1 MSSHGQ
7 IEHLFRHEY
16 GQLVALLVRRFGFEH
31 FEQVEDAVQ
40 WAMAQALD
48 TWLKQAVPDKPSAW
62 LYQVALRY
70 LLSQFRQQQSH
81 SNLLAQTEEPQTE
94 VLVEPPL
101 SGELSD
107 ALLRMLFVAS
117 DEALAV
123 ESQLVFTLK
132 SLVGFSIKET
142 ALRLFISEANAYKRF
157 SRARK
162 HLQQQ
167 PLQLDSLNEQ
177 DMQRRL
183 PAVYR
188 VLYLLFTEGYLSSHE
203 DLSIRQDLC
212 EEAIHLTGLLSQH
225 AFGNRPESYALLAL
239 MYLNTAR
246 LPARQQAGELLLL
259 QEQDRSSWNQAQI
272 AMGLRC
278 LQRSAQGDQ
287 LSRYHI
293 EAGIAAEH
301 CLASSF
307 EQTRWHKIVE
317 AYQLLEKLAPSP
329 FHILNRA
336 LALAQWQGAKAGLAE
351 LENSQVPS
359 WLSRSYHWYAVL
371 ADLQFRSG
379 EQKLAEQ
386 NAQLALEQA
395 PSARIRRLLSKRWRL
410 VAPEDSA

>member
-1 MSSHGQ
+1 
-7 IEHLFRHEY
+7 
-16 GQLVALLVRRFGFEH
+16 
-31 FEQVEDAVQ
+31 
-40 WAMAQALD
+40 
-48 TWLKQAVPDKPSAW
+48 
-62 LYQVALRY
+62 
-70 LLSQFRQQQSH
+70 
-81 SNLLAQTEEPQTE
+81 
-94 VLVEPPL
+94 
-101 SGELSD
+101 
-107 ALLRMLFVAS
+107 
-117 DEALAV
+117 
-123 ESQLVFTLK
+123 
-132 SLVGFSIKET
+132 
-142 ALRLFISEANAYKRF
+142 
-157 SRARK
+157 
-162 HLQQQ
+162 
-167 PLQLDSLNEQ
+167 
-177 DMQRRL
+177 
-183 PAVYR
+183 
-188 VLYLLFTEGYLSSHE
+188 
-203 DLSIRQDLC
+203 
-212 EEAIHLTGLLSQH
+212 
-225 AFGNRPESYALLAL
+225 

-278 LQRSAQGDQ
+278 LQRSAQGEQ

-336 LALAQWQGAKAGLAE
+336 VALAQWQGAKVGLAE

>member
-48 TWLKQAVPDKPSAW
+48 IWLKQAVPDKPSAW

-142 ALRLFISEANAYKRF
+142 ALRLFISEANVYKRF

-183 PAVYR
+183 PTVYR

-212 EEAIHLTGLLSQH
+212 EEAIRLTGLLSQH
-225 AFGNRPESYALLAL
+225 ALGNRPESHALLAL

-336 LALAQWQGAKAGLAE
+336 VALAQWQGAKVGLAE

-395 PSARIRRLLSKRWRL
+395 PSATIRRLLSKRWRL

>member
-1 MSSHGQ
+1 MSSRGQ
-7 IEHLFRHEY
+7 VEHLFRHEY

-81 SNLLAQTEEPQTE
+81 SNLLVQTEEPQTE

-117 DEALAV
+117 DEALVV

-212 EEAIHLTGLLSQH
+212 EEAIRLTGLLSQH
-225 AFGNRPESYALLAL
+225 ALGNRPESYALLAL

-278 LQRSAQGDQ
+278 LQRSAQGEQ

-317 AYQLLEKLAPSP
+317 AYLLLEKLAPSP

-336 LALAQWQGAKAGLAE
+336 VALAQWQGAKVGLAE
-351 LENSQVPS
+351 LESSQVPS

-395 PSARIRRLLSKRWRL
+395 PSATIRRLLSKRWRL

>member
-1 MSSHGQ
+1 M
-7 IEHLFRHEY
+7 
-16 GQLVALLVRRFGFEH
+16 ALLVRRFGFEH

-48 TWLKQAVPDKPSAW
+48 IWLKQAVPDKPSAW

-142 ALRLFISEANAYKRF
+142 ALRLFISEANVYKRF

-183 PAVYR
+183 PTVYR

-212 EEAIHLTGLLSQH
+212 EEAIRLTGLLSQH
-225 AFGNRPESYALLAL
+225 ALGNRPESHALLAL

-336 LALAQWQGAKAGLAE
+336 VALAQWQGAKVGLAE

-395 PSARIRRLLSKRWRL
+395 PSATIRRLLSKRWRL